1 MQAFLT
7 IAAAFALIHAI
18 LTMAVAPRI
27 FANQETYTG
36 LFLFVALIMAIPFTR
51 QNHHYSRRSSS
62 VILSFWPI
70 YLLAVALRIHTI
82 ILQDIRSLSLIAK
95 VSFGMWMAAIGFG
108 LIAYGF
114 ECLCPE
120 RPGKDGYQPVGD
132 GEDNDSKEELFNES
146 PMMAANMYS
155 RLTFSWLTPM
165 LQLGTKKFLG
175 EEDMWTLPPSDSAES
190 LGSRVAFT
198 WARQQAIAK
207 SPSSKKS
214 KANLKIALA
223 QAFGGPFAMAGFL
236 KLIYDCLAFVQPQ
249 LLRMLL
255 RFVESYRTEKP
266 MPPAAGFGIAILMFV
281 SANVGTAVLHQYFD
295 RCFATSKL
303 PSQLLLITLS
313 YACPKR
319 SSNSDLPE
327 ISHSQQRRA

>member
-1 MQAFLT
+1 
-7 IAAAFALIHAI
+7 
-18 LTMAVAPRI
+18 MAPHI
-27 FANQETYTG
+27 IANQSTYAAL
-36 LFLFVALIMAIPFTR
+36 LFFIALVVAIPFTQ

-62 VILSFWPI
+62 AILSFWPI
-70 YLLAVALRIHTI
+70 YVLAVAVRVRTI
-82 ILQDIRSLSLIAK
+82 ILQDLKSNSTIAK
-95 VSFGMWMAAIGFG
+95 IAFGTWLAAIAFG
-108 LIAYGF
+108 LAAYGF

-132 GEDNDSKEELFNES
+132 GEDDEVKEEIFKES
-146 PMMAANMYS
+146 PMLSANMYA

-175 EEDMWTLPPSDSAES
+175 EEDMWSLPPSDSAES

-207 SPSSKKS
+207 TPDSKKK
-214 KANLKIALA
+214 KANLKIALV
-223 QAFGGPFAMAGFL
+223 QAFGGPFAVAGVL

-255 RFVESYRTEKP
+255 RFVESYRTETP

-295 RCFATSKL
+295 RCFSTSERDDL
-303 PSQLLLITLS
+303 SSLSLLIQRS
-313 YACPKR
+313 YACSQR
-319 SSNSDLPE
+319 SCDPDLPKE
-327 ISHSQQRRA
+327 FDPQ